1 MRQTRRPLHGIALYS
16 AILSQLVGSILI
28 GVYTGMWLDSKI
40 GTTPLFLVL
49 CLFIGLAAGVTAV
62 ILSIRKYDSGDT

>member
-1 MRQTRRPLHGIALYS
+1 MRQTRRPLYGIALYS

-49 CLFIGLAAGVTAV
+49 CLFIGLAAGVTAM